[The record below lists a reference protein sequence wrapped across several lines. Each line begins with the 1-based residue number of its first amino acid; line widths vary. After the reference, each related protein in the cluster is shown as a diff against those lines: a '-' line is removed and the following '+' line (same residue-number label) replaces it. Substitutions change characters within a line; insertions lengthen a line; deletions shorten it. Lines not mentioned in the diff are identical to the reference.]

1 MKTIK
6 TTPPLK
12 QGTIDLAVVALFSL
26 LTACATTASP
36 NAATQTAS
44 TSPVVTQ
51 DYARDLGA
59 PDYLGASHGSGMM
72 GR

>member
-6 TTPPLK
+6 STPLLK
-12 QGTIDLAVVALFSL
+12 QGTITLAVVALFSL

-44 TSPVVTQ
+44 TSPVVTR
-51 DYARDLGA
+51 DNARDMGV